1 MKFQGCKWLEEITL
15 PDKLVKITPNAFS
28 DCCWLSQ
35 ITSLAMKAPQFE
47 VNCMS
52 YFRYDGT
59 LRVPTGATGY
69 EEWIKAFGGRWKLE
83 YIDPTRK

>member
-1 MKFQGCKWLEEITL
+1 
-15 PDKLVKITPNAFS
+15 
-28 DCCWLSQ
+28 
-35 ITSLAMKAPQFE
+35 MKAPQFE